1 MSGWQDLFLQSI
13 RQYEVLHGRGVDI
26 GLTIGPW
33 THLQVGT
40 KGAGRVVRGNLQW
53 LDEHMVGEPRTRRA
67 PVEVYVTGADTW
79 RELPEWPPPTTEL
92 VRYLQPGGR
101 LTTEEP
107 RGAGPSTSFYYN
119 PVDPTPTVGGRL
131 LTSDAGVRDNRALE
145 ARPDVLTFTTGA
157 LVTPIE
163 VLGTPV
169 VELAHS
175 RDNPYA
181 DVFVR
186 LCDVDPKGRSRNF
199 SDALVR
205 LDPASWTGE
214 VQRLELHLDPCA
226 HRLEA
231 GHRLRLQVS
240 GGSHPRF
247 ARNEGTGTPAASP
260 ADLRPTVH
268 TVHHTPGAASR
279 VVLPVSHPG
288 LPPAQQSDPEAVV
301 GPSGERRRGA

>member
-1 MSGWQDLFLQSI
+1 
-13 RQYEVLHGRGVDI
+13 
-26 GLTIGPW
+26 
-33 THLQVGT
+33 
-40 KGAGRVVRGNLQW
+40 
-53 LDEHMVGEPRTRRA
+53 MVGEPRARRA

-79 RELPEWPPPTTEL
+79 RELPAWPPPTTEL
-92 VRYLQPGGR
+92 VRYLRPGGR
-101 LTTEEP
+101 LTAEEP
-107 RGAGPSTSFYYN
+107 TGAGPSTSFYYD
-119 PVDPTPTVGGRL
+119 PADPTPSVGGRL
-131 LTSDAGVRDNRALE
+131 LTSDAGVRDNQALE
-145 ARPDVLTFTTGA
+145 ARPDVLTFTTRA

-169 VELAHS
+169 VQLALS
-175 RDNPYA
+175 RDNPHA

-199 SDALVR
+199 SDAFVR
-205 LDPASWTGE
+205 LDPASSTGE

-231 GHRLRLQVS
+231 GHRLRVQVS

-247 ARNEGTGTPAASP
+247 ARNEGTGTPAVSP

-279 VVLPVSHPG
+279 VVLPVSHPS
-288 LPPAQQSDPEAVV
+288 LPPAPPTGPGSD
-301 GPSGERRRGA
+301 RRSFG